1 MTRIRRINV
10 SQVEGGSADNT
21 DIGQIRP
28 AGETAF
34 YIGDNNKLTLMM
46 FDGVRTHQK
55 SKVLSPGVLFGS
67 NADAGDGST
76 ADTIKLIPD
85 AALFNS
91 GSDQYIVV
99 DPTGGQP
106 GHIHLRAGGTQ
117 DSSAANLYLGGEQT
131 FVRVSDTTDNV
142 VIRTTALGN
151 IPIENVNVQTVDEL
165 VPPGGVWRLFIND
178 SAYPTLGTTVQIG
191 ETVTTAWGTPV
202 TATITDIQ
210 QDAGNWQIHVDQNI
224 TAGFN
229 PYNTVTF
236 NRGGKSW
243 TFDNGG
249 KLTFPQG
256 GAIEAHGMGWT
267 GFTNAG
273 NGAPLSMAYKDGST
287 SLSEITLTGGPTEG
301 IVSIYTQDTVTESS
315 YQWIF
320 DNAGKTIFPGGMSI
334 TGVGATIQALTG
346 NSINIETNDTQSVS
360 ANCAIAVGDEFV
372 ADTEF
377 NDDITVVQVGWTVV
391 VDGTTYTVTAIDPAP
406 PAWQYRITAQ
416 GATFVQGTTY
426 TFTSPT
432 PVAKTWSFGS
442 TGTLTLPNNAVIR
455 TDGGNVEVG
464 NVTNFNVEATGVV
477 NVYTDAEGTG
487 YQWQF
492 GDDGSLTVPGDL
504 HGAPLLS
511 PGPTPSQIGRVVNIT
526 PADDASDK
534 AFRFSIDQLG
544 ETFSRAY
551 LQLPE
556 AEVDKQVA
564 AVFPHSNDTAGYI
577 FTQGTNATDDGMN
590 DAFNIF
596 YNNGDI
602 KVTAMTS
609 LGVLRTWKFGDD
621 GALTFPDATVQT
633 TAFTG
638 TGAITFTANEIEGNT
653 FGGTGTIITKTVD
666 NTGNDYSTGSG
677 SLGFLNFGADG
688 NIQNVKAGWTVTFAS
703 GITRT
708 VSQDAYQPLGTY
720 WNIGFDS
727 AYTWSAGNVMP
738 VTFSSPDY
746 VAGTDPE
753 VTLTAGAKSWTFDD
767 NGTLTF
773 PGTMAIETTYGGAST
788 LVVDGKAHTVELRSN
803 EYILIGYNNSSGNV
817 YIGNQTSGQVDIVSN
832 KFRVMATVPTSST
845 GADGDMVGMIAVGGG
860 YLYVCTAN
868 WVSPGTANIWT
879 RTALTTGAW

>member
-46 FDGVRTHQK
+46 FDGVRTHLK

-67 NADAGDGST
+67 NADAGDGSGS
-76 ADTIKLIPD
+76 DTIKLIPD

-117 DSSAANLYLGGEQT
+117 DASTANLYLGGEQT

-142 VIRTTALGN
+142 AIRTGLSAA
-151 IPIENVNVQTVDEL
+151 IEDVGVAVVDEL

-178 SAYPTLGTTVQIG
+178 STYPTLGTTVQIG
-191 ETVTTAWGTPV
+191 ETVTTSWGTPV
-202 TATITDIQ
+202 TATIVDIQ

-236 NRGGKSW
+236 NRGS
-243 TFDNGG
+243 
-249 KLTFPQG
+249 
-256 GAIEAHGMGWT
+256 
-267 GFTNAG
+267 
-273 NGAPLSMAYKDGST
+273 
-287 SLSEITLTGGPTEG
+287 
-301 IVSIYTQDTVTESS
+301 
-315 YQWIF
+315 
-320 DNAGKTIFPGGMSI
+320 
-334 TGVGATIQALTG
+334 
-346 NSINIETNDTQSVS
+346 
-360 ANCAIAVGDEFV
+360 
-372 ADTEF
+372 
-377 NDDITVVQVGWTVV
+377 
-391 VDGTTYTVTAIDPAP
+391 
-406 PAWQYRITAQ
+406 
-416 GATFVQGTTY
+416 
-426 TFTSPT
+426 
-432 PVAKTWSFGS
+432 KTWTFGS
-442 TGTLTLPNNAVIR
+442 TGNLTLPNNAVIR

-464 NVTNFNVEATGVV
+464 DVTNFNVEAAGVV
-477 NVYTDAEGTG
+477 NIYTNDGAH
-487 YQWQF
+487 QWQF
-492 GDDGSLTVPGDL
+492 GDDGSLTVPGNIKNTTTLGGEISIITASTQGDPAKTWTIT
-504 HGAPLLS
+504 HNGQGALLVPNGS
-511 PGPTPSQIGRVVNIT
+511 AIRSENRFHIT
-526 PADDASDK
+526 PYNSAFENFTNIVDFDTNSFVEFTEINIINPSAGILDKINPSSPNYIGGTGAKVRLIHGDNRVHDTTLTGGFASNGTDPGTGTPLYTATIPYFNISGSLIKDLGIGTSATWQFSQDGSLRFPDATTTTGK
-534 AFRFSIDQLG
+534 SITVPVDQSLTVNTSHSIGPGG
-544 ETFSRAY
+544 ETTFKINPESIKLPTGNGIIFSGTETPANRWG
-551 LQLPE
+551 LDSGNKTLF
-556 AEVDKQVA
+556 
-564 AVFPHSNDTAGYI
+564 FPDAGDGVYPQIIYSSPDTVTGMELVTFAKSIKITAG
-577 FTQGTNATDDGMN
+577 QTNSWT
-590 DAFNIF
+590 
-596 YNNGDI
+596 
-602 KVTAMTS
+602 
-609 LGVLRTWKFGDD
+609 FGAA
-621 GALTFPDATVQT
+621 GSLTFPDTTVQT

-653 FGGTGTIITKTVD
+653 FGGTGTLITKTVD
-666 NTGNDYSTGSG
+666 NTGNDYSTGGG
-677 SLGFLNFGADG
+677 SLGFLNFGTDG

-703 GITRT
+703 GATRT

-767 NGTLTF
+767 AGTLTF

>member
-46 FDGVRTHQK
+46 FDGVRTHLK

-67 NADAGDGST
+67 NADAGDGSGS
-76 ADTIKLIPD
+76 DTIKLIPD

-117 DSSAANLYLGGEQT
+117 DASTANLYLGGEQT
-131 FVRVSDTTDNV
+131 FVRVSDISDDV
-142 VIRTTALGN
+142 AIRTGLSAA
-151 IPIENVNVQTVDEL
+151 IEDVGVAVVDEL

-178 SAYPTLGTTVQIG
+178 STYPTLGTTVQIG
-191 ETVTTAWGTPV
+191 ETVTISWGTPV
-202 TATITDIQ
+202 TATIVDIQ

-243 TFDNGG
+243 TFDSTGV
-249 KLTFPQG
+249 LTFPDGFLTIQDSQG
-256 GAIEAHGMGWT
+256 GVVIQAADEKNISLISSG
-267 GFTNAG
+267 AG
-273 NGAPLSMAYKDGST
+273 
-287 SLSEITLTGGPTEG
+287 LTGSAIGWYDNFLAPTKLAAVVANNPFYVGEGDVG
-301 IVSIYTQDTVTESS
+301 IVTGDTPGEGNTTNVWNFGADGDLTLP
-315 YQWIF
+315 
-320 DNAGKTIFPGGMSI
+320 AGGDILDS
-334 TGVGATIQALTG
+334 TG
-346 NSINIETNDTQSVS
+346 NSVLGSGGNTGNVTFSDQIVMGTGTNDGGGGLYLAPGPNSIADSAVQYLRVRGGDFPTHIHLDTGNNAYYDQYFGADSKYVKLEASGNIVINADDGANGATWTFDTNGDLTVPGGIKSETDNDLSIQTESLPTDPPATIVISGADFTSV
-360 ANCAIAVGDEFV
+360 NR
-372 ADTEF
+372 
-377 NDDITVVQVGWTVV
+377 
-391 VDGTTYTVTAIDPAP
+391 TYTKDGANSIWYPALYNPATDPYIEFTGG
-406 PAWQYRITAQ
+406 QYGIRVP
-416 GATFVQGTTY
+416 G
-426 TFTSPT
+426 
-432 PVAKTWSFGS
+432 FGQALYVN
-442 TGTLTLPNNAVIR
+442 TGTL
-455 TDGGNVEVG
+455 NVPLAQW
-464 NVTNFNVEATGVV
+464 NTNPPLGSVAPTGV
-477 NVYTDAEGTG
+477 YTYPNT
-487 YQWQF
+487 YSHTWQF
-492 GDDGSLTVPGDL
+492 GDDGSLT
-504 HGAPLLS
+504 
-511 PGPTPSQIGRVVNIT
+511 
-526 PADDASDK
+526 
-534 AFRFSIDQLG
+534 
-544 ETFSRAY
+544 
-551 LQLPE
+551 
-556 AEVDKQVA
+556 
-564 AVFPHSNDTAGYI
+564 
-577 FTQGTNATDDGMN
+577 
-590 DAFNIF
+590 
-596 YNNGDI
+596 
-602 KVTAMTS
+602 
-609 LGVLRTWKFGDD
+609 
-621 GALTFPDATVQT
+621 FPDTTVQT

-703 GITRT
+703 GATRT

-727 AYTWSAGNVMP
+727 AYVWSAGNVMP

-767 NGTLTF
+767 AGTLTF